1 MAMLFFFSSLS
12 TVPAP
17 PGGLSDKHVH
27 FAAYAGLAAVTLRAV
42 AKGTWHYIT
51 FGSVCAAVLIS
62 TTYGIS
68 DEYHQLFVPGRSFER
83 LDILAD
89 LIGSMLGGAAV
100 WVWSIIRR
108 R

>member
-17 PGGLSDKHVH
+17 PGDLSDKHVH

-42 AKGTWHYIT
+42 AKGTWQRIT
-51 FGSVCAAVLIS
+51 WGAVGAAIVIS
-62 TTYGIS
+62 TLYGIS
-68 DEYHQLFVPGRSFER
+68 DEYHQLFVPGRSFDR
-83 LDILAD
+83 LDMVAD
-89 LIGSMLGGAAV
+89 FIGSVLGGAGV
-100 WVWSIIRR
+100 WAWSIIRR